1 MNSYSNDKEHI
12 FIQIPIYFI
21 TTNQK
26 PLNLYRINT
35 VPVPLDID
43 TYQGKESK
51 YTTLDLQYKYLA
63 TSENEYMDISD
74 SALESC
80 NMYHMDHL
88 CENLHLTSDMKRL
101 HCAIAIYMDSV
112 GTSASSPGEIQQT
125 IKAKCKFTYH
135 ELLHPTPM
143 TLQTQDEI
151 LFANF
156 PTTNWQVI
164 CDEITDQPSF
174 MTGALYTVINFND
187 LCTCGILTAEGRFL
201 YESMRSCDHPDTKV
215 QLHFTYN
222 RALVNYDSSITAQ
235 DSKRYA
241 LQPYPFQA
249 PDLQYFEHRPYLT
262 DNGTLSVRVKRHV
275 PDSDTYQQALAGQQF
290 PLAEAVQKMETQEP
304 IYIGPI
310 LPAQQIQPNEPVEDI
325 IMPVQIDNSLD
336 ENSIID
342 TMDKP
347 LSNVLFNIVTL
358 INTLM
363 NLCLMMFIRCS
374 FRPGGLVHNLVVQMI
389 HMSLLD
395 KIEKA
400 HSVKLV
406 DPLIAPPTEPTV
418 PLLDLPILESE
429 DRLNSDPDPTT
440 PPIVEQMIP
449 LIAFSKTIMILLG
462 IIFLCLVVS
471 TIVKVLILPLFFKSN
486 ICRQLFLS
494 CVHNSQLRKANTT
507 DIFLDIV
514 HIFTGKQIR
523 IYITTIAA
531 PASSLAFMG
540 SVKLKNCKCL

>member
-1 MNSYSNDKEHI
+1 MNLTTSLISFMNYRRESISYLEKTAAHLQDIVSGLETLANGQLSTSLVSPGLLHKFLHKILREVRMQHPQFTPLYTDLHHYYESNMNSYSNDKDHI

-21 TTNQK
+21 TANQK
-26 PLNLYRINT
+26 PLNLYRVHT

-63 TSENEYMDISD
+63 TNENEYMDISD

-80 NMYHMDHL
+80 NTYHMDHL
-88 CENLHLTSDMKRL
+88 CENLHVTSDVKRL

-112 GTSASSPGEIQQT
+112 GTSASPPGEIQQT
-125 IKAKCKFTYH
+125 IKTKCKFTYQ
-135 ELLHPTPM
+135 EVLYPTPT

-156 PTTNWQVI
+156 PTMNWQVI
-164 CDEITDQPSF
+164 CDEITDRPSF

-262 DNGTLSVRVKRHV
+262 DNGTFSVRVKRHV

-290 PLAEAVQKMETQEP
+290 PLADAVQKMETQEP

-310 LPAQQIQPNEPVEDI
+310 LPAQQLPSDEPVEDI
-325 IMPVQIDNSLD
+325 MVPIQIDNTLN
-336 ENSIID
+336 ENSVLD

-347 LSNVLFNIVTL
+347 LLNFLFNIVTL
-358 INTLM
+358 LNTLM

-374 FRPGGLVHNLVVQMI
+374 F
-389 HMSLLD
+389 
-395 KIEKA
+395 
-400 HSVKLV
+400 
-406 DPLIAPPTEPTV
+406 
-418 PLLDLPILESE
+418 
-429 DRLNSDPDPTT
+429 
-440 PPIVEQMIP
+440 
-449 LIAFSKTIMILLG
+449 
-462 IIFLCLVVS
+462 
-471 TIVKVLILPLFFKSN
+471 
-486 ICRQLFLS
+486 
-494 CVHNSQLRKANTT
+494 
-507 DIFLDIV
+507 
-514 HIFTGKQIR
+514 
-523 IYITTIAA
+523 
-531 PASSLAFMG
+531 
-540 SVKLKNCKCL
+540 